1 MLPVRDMSQ
10 VTTCV
15 TQRVVRARDF
25 DQAAIGS
32 VDIGEWL
39 LERLAT
45 TPLCVSR
52 TTDVFPYT
60 TPGFLVLSG
69 RREVR

>member
-1 MLPVRDMSQ
+1 MRDESQ
-10 VTTCV
+10 VTACV
-15 TQRVVRARDF
+15 THRVIRPRDF

-39 LERLAT
+39 ERLAT

-52 TTDVFPYT
+52 TTDVYPLT
-60 TPGFLVLSG
+60 IPGFLVLSG